1 MFICIFE
8 FLFSPFLLQN
18 FTFFGNS
25 RKLYWYHSSREKAIF
40 CEFILP
46 TEYQLFQPYY
56 YIWSLHTNQLNSLY
70 SGICHITIKYFI
82 LKVMDTRT
90 ADCTVTE
97 HPQLCPLESR
107 NTENCTSYNW
117 TGSVEVSSATIRNS
131 LIRVSTDEVIL
142 DHINLTESNFSV
154 PILIR

>member
-1 MFICIFE
+1 
-8 FLFSPFLLQN
+8 
-18 FTFFGNS
+18 
-25 RKLYWYHSSREKAIF
+25 
-40 CEFILP
+40 
-46 TEYQLFQPYY
+46 
-56 YIWSLHTNQLNSLY
+56 
-70 SGICHITIKYFI
+70 
-82 LKVMDTRT
+82 MDTRT

>member
-1 MFICIFE
+1 M
-8 FLFSPFLLQN
+8 
-18 FTFFGNS
+18 
-25 RKLYWYHSSREKAIF
+25 
-40 CEFILP
+40 
-46 TEYQLFQPYY
+46 
-56 YIWSLHTNQLNSLY
+56 HTNQLNSLY

-97 HPQLCPLESR
+97 HPQMCPTESR

-117 TGSVEVSSATIRNS
+117 TGSVEVSSATIRES
-131 LIRVSTDEVIL
+131 LIRVSTDDVIL